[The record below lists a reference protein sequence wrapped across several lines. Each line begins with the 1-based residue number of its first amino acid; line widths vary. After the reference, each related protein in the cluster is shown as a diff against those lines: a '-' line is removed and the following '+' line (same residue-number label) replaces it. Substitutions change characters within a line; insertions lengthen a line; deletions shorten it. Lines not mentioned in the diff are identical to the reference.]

1 MAKLASRSVLGCGE
15 AYLIGEIA
23 LGAMVG
29 QVKRAYMGTCYHYLL
44 AYWPFL
50 NIYRVCASDF
60 FIFCQ

>member
-29 QVKRAYMGTCYHYLL
+29 QVKRAHIWAHAIITCLL
-44 AYWPFL
+44 TGP
-50 NIYRVCASDF
+50 S
-60 FIFCQ
+60 